1 MEKYLQYYYNISGIN
16 IYDNDNSYK
25 FELGN
30 DKYIFFPYY
39 GDIKYLN
46 EVFDFNNDIIRQGVA
61 CNQIVLTK
69 DNMLFVVVNNK
80 NYVLIKYKKE
90 YEKKVTI
97 NDILNFKYYVHHNK
111 FNCSNWKNLWETKMN
126 YFEYQLNQFG
136 YKHPILRESFGY
148 YSGYVELAIQL
159 LNNLKVDNTYLAHRR
174 IKKDYTLPKSKSID
188 QFVKSIA
195 SCPNTVLNY
204 FFEPFKINP
213 NFDYSEPT
221 FIFPYAGEVL
231 DHMIKQN
238 KKNTSI
244 YIKKAIQWNKEV
256 INQLKELIDKSVV
269 NYKKIYD
276 YLQDEDYVRKV
287 ALEYYY
293 YFPNVGFVG
302 YTDTS
307 EKSSKRFITN
317 IVQVTAKSPNQELQ
331 SLTDELNESHKP
343 LEAFLQEQKKLDKH

>member
-16 IYDNDNSYK
+16 IYDNNNSYK

-174 IKKDYTLPKSKSID
+174 IKKDYTLYNLFDPFNLIIDNRVRDIAEYYKSIMFEEYSFD
-188 QFVKSIA
+188 NLVKNIAVIGFNDYEYQLFFVRM
-195 SCPNTVLNY
+195 LY
-204 FFEPFKINP
+204 
-213 NFDYSEPT
+213 PT
-221 FIFPYAGEVL
+221 FYFDRYEKIMNDNLNDE
-231 DHMIKQN
+231 MIKPII
-238 KKNTSI
+238 KKTLQYEQ
-244 YIKKAIQWNKEV
+244 YIKK
-256 INQLKELIDKSVV
+256 LY
-269 NYKKIYD
+269 NYIKTVSSLPII
-276 YLQDEDYVRKV
+276 EW
-287 ALEYYY
+287 LE
-293 YFPNVGFVG
+293 N
-302 YTDTS
+302 
-307 EKSSKRFITN
+307 
-317 IVQVTAKSPNQELQ
+317 
-331 SLTDELNESHKP
+331 
-343 LEAFLQEQKKLDKH
+343 

>member
-174 IKKDYTLPKSKSID
+174 IKKDY
-188 QFVKSIA
+188 A
-195 SCPNTVLNY
+195 S
-204 FFEPFKINP
+204 E
-213 NFDYSEPT
+213 
-221 FIFPYAGEVL
+221 
-231 DHMIKQN
+231 
-238 KKNTSI
+238 
-244 YIKKAIQWNKEV
+244 
-256 INQLKELIDKSVV
+256 
-269 NYKKIYD
+269 
-276 YLQDEDYVRKV
+276 
-287 ALEYYY
+287 
-293 YFPNVGFVG
+293 
-302 YTDTS
+302 
-307 EKSSKRFITN
+307 
-317 IVQVTAKSPNQELQ
+317 
-331 SLTDELNESHKP
+331 
-343 LEAFLQEQKKLDKH
+343 